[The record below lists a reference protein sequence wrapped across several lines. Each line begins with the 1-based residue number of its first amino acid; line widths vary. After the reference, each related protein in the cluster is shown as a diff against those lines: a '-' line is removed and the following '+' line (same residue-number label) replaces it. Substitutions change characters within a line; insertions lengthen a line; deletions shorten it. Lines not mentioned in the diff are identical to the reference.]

1 MGRYVHR
8 PIPAAADDERIT
20 LSKKY
25 ENRPDI
31 LSNDLY
37 GTPVYWWVFAVRNRN
52 IIKDPIWDMVAGTE
66 IIVPSLQT
74 VRKATG
80 S

>member
-1 MGRYVHR
+1 M
-8 PIPAAADDERIT
+8 T

-25 ENRPDI
+25 ENRPDT
-31 LSNDLY
+31 LSYDLY
-37 GTPVYWWVFAVRNRN
+37 GTPAYWWVFMVRNPN
-52 IIKDPIWDMVAGTE
+52 TIKDPIWDMVAGAS

-74 VRKATG
+74 LQQALG